1 MWKAS
6 RRGAAFVA
14 AIATAACFGSTTDPS
29 ADAGLPV
36 VLSVTPAADATSANP
51 SSPITIVFNHS
62 MMVGM
67 ELLVM
72 LHEGPAAGPTVAGSF
87 AWSSDRTTL
96 TFVPAEALKSKTT
109 YVLHLSPNLKDSAG
123 RGIDFAGCAQRVRG
137 QPSTGGRMGEGMM
150 GSGWQPRSGTWGY
163 GMTVTFTTA

>member
-6 RRGAAFVA
+6 RRGVALVA
-14 AIATAACFGSTTDPS
+14 AIATAACFGSATDPS

-62 MMVGM
+62 MLVGM
-67 ELLVM
+67 ELLVV
-72 LHEGPAAGPTVAGSF
+72 LHEGTAAGPAVAGSF
-87 AWSSDRTTL
+87 SWSADRTTL

-109 YVLHLSPNLKDSAG
+109 YVLHLSPNLEDAAG
-123 RGIDFAGCAQRVRG
+123 RRVDFAGCAQRVGG
-137 QPSTGGRMGEGMM
+137 QPLTGGRMGAGMM
-150 GSGWQPRSGTWGY
+150 GSGWQPGSGTWGY
-163 GMTVTFTTA
+163 GMTITFTTA